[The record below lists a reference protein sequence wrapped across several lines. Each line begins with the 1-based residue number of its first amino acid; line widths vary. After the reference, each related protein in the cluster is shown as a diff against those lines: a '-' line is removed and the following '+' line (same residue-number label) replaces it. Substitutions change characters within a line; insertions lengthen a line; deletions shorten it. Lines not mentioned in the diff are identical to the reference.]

1 MNYRKTLLTVLLSTV
16 VVIESAASGQV
27 FNAIVASDGSGDY
40 TSVQAA
46 IDAAPE
52 HATRPYLIFIKN
64 GQYEGLVDIPEEKT
78 FIHLIGQ
85 DAEKTV
91 ICHLMHCGGK
101 DAKDF
106 EYSVNNP
113 QSINY
118 RHHAVMDNWGRDF
131 YAENIT
137 IENTWGTGRQAGPQA
152 LAIRTFADRMA
163 FYNCRFRSFQDT
175 WFTTVDDHHRHYIKD
190 CLLEGAVDY
199 IYGSGDV
206 LAEGVTFY
214 NVRSGAIITA
224 PCHTNARY
232 GYVFRDCIVDG
243 NVNAADGKVKLGRP
257 WHNSPVNVWI
267 NTTMRI
273 PVAPEGWTDM
283 GTSPRLFAEYGSHDS
298 EGRLLNLSQRKTKYT
313 YKDRSTGNTISGTS
327 PVTISAEEASRY
339 TYENI
344 IMADDQWNPRL
355 FMAPLAA
362 PAKFK
367 YRKGKLY
374 WQTVKGARG
383 YIVVDDAG
391 RVVAITP
398 QCSVV
403 THARSAS
410 YTVRAV
416 SEYGHLG
423 EQKSLTTKSVK

>member
-1 MNYRKTLLTVLLSTV
+1 MNYKKTLLTVLLSTV
-16 VVIESAASGQV
+16 TVIGSTASDRV
-27 FNAIVASDGSGDY
+27 FNAIVASDGSGDF

-52 HATRPYLIFIKN
+52 HGTRPYLILIKN

-85 DAEKTV
+85 DAEKT
-91 ICHLMHCGGK
+91 IIRHLMHCGGK

-113 QSINY
+113 QSVNY
-118 RHHAVMDNWGRDF
+118 KHHAVMDNWGRDF

-175 WFTTVDDHHRHYIKD
+175 WFTTVDDNHRHYIKD

-199 IYGSGDV
+199 IYGSGNV

-224 PCHTNARY
+224 PCHTNAKY

-243 NVNAADGKVKLGRP
+243 NEKAADGKVKLGRP
-257 WHNSPVNVWI
+257 WHNNPVNVWI

-283 GTSPRLFAEYGSHDS
+283 GTSPLLFAEYGSHDS
-298 EGRLLNLSQRKTKYT
+298 QGQPLDLSHRKTSYT
-313 YKDRSTGNTISGTS
+313 YKERNTGSTLSGSS
-327 PVTISAEEASRY
+327 PVTISTEEASRC
-339 TYENI
+339 TYENM
-344 IMADDQWNPRL
+344 IMGSDQWNPRL
-355 FMAPLAA
+355 YMKPLAA
-362 PAKFK
+362 PAKLRYK
-367 YRKGKLY
+367 KGVLRWKP
-374 WQTVKGARG
+374 VSEARG
-383 YIVVDDAG
+383 YIVIDEAD
-391 RVVAITP
+391 RIVAVTS
-398 QCSVV
+398 QCRLAVNGSS
-403 THARSAS
+403 RS

-423 EQKSLTTKSVK
+423 EKISVNQ